1 VSDKRQGDKTEDT
14 KDTETPCR
22 PVSCL
27 GAWNVHADLAV
38 QTRWYQ
44 LKKKMASTLAF
55 TFFCGFTGGLGATFG
70 AHQMR
75 LNFDSEYRD
84 ALEGPWGDEQAQSLL
99 PGAFVGVSVLN
110 GFVTSFLCWLLAMS
124 PLPVGA
130 CTTVGL
136 AIMVYR
142 VG

>member
-1 VSDKRQGDKTEDT
+1 
-14 KDTETPCR
+14 
-22 PVSCL
+22 
-27 GAWNVHADLAV
+27 
-38 QTRWYQ
+38 
-44 LKKKMASTLAF
+44 MASTLAF

-84 ALEGPWGDEQAQSLL
+84 ALKGPWGDEQAQRLL

-110 GFVTSFLCWLLAMS
+110 GFVTSCLCWLLAMS
-124 PLPVGA
+124 PLPVSA
-130 CTTVGL
+130 CTSVGL

>member
-1 VSDKRQGDKTEDT
+1 
-14 KDTETPCR
+14 
-22 PVSCL
+22 
-27 GAWNVHADLAV
+27 V
-38 QTRWYQ
+38 QTGWYQ
-44 LKKKMASTLAF
+44 LKKNMASTLAF

-84 ALEGPWGDEQAQSLL
+84 AAEGPWGDEQAQSLL